1 MYSDRMCFAWKFKR
15 DKMYPLKSTVV
26 GESNVLYLWL
36 RAPFG
41 THRQDEQL
49 RHDLVG
55 SWAFMAPEVLQR
67 AHHPQACDL

>member
-1 MYSDRMCFAWKFKR
+1 MVRPAEKR
-15 DKMYPLKSTVV
+15 LISF
-26 GESNVLYLWL
+26 YLLFFPSRRVMAMDWIGL
-36 RAPFG
+36 DWIALTCLAPA
-41 THRQDEQL
+41 QDEQL